1 LATAPT
7 ATTPGWRARAL
18 GALTLLVPLLWI
30 AAALWQWP
38 SGEEAATAQP
48 EQPMAVAAV
57 DAAPPTEDQSPAS
70 AAAPALASAPDP
82 TTPPPAPAEP
92 ERSIQPAPAP
102 FNPLAVLPRWNR
114 EQTMNILLMGVDR
127 RTVDEIPRTDTIM
140 LASVDLIAR
149 RASLVSIPRD
159 LIVNIPGYGQDRVNT
174 AFPVGEMRKARGG
187 GAQLARETVERNFGM
202 TINHYV
208 LVDFNCF
215 RGLVDAVGGVRVDV
229 PYRIYDPQYP
239 TPDYRTKTV
248 VFEPGVVWLDGER
261 ALEYVRTRHTDTD
274 FGRMRRQ
281 QQVISAFRDQ
291 ALQVS
296 SLTALPQALSAC
308 SGMAS
313 DLNAIDLV
321 ALGTALRDIRSSD
334 IAMRV
339 IDERMAY
346 PTIIAGTGASVLIPR
361 WDAIRAMM
369 RSAAITPATVAAAP

>member
-1 LATAPT
+1 MATAPT
-7 ATTPGWRARAL
+7 STTPGWHARAL

-30 AAALWQWP
+30 TGSLWQWS
-38 SGEEAATAQP
+38 SGGEAPIAQP
-48 EQPMAVAAV
+48 EPAAAVAAV
-57 DAAPPTEDQSPAS
+57 DVPPPTEDEPVAS
-70 AAAPALASAPDP
+70 IPPSAPAPAPDLAE
-82 TTPPPAPAEP
+82 PPPAPSEP
-92 ERSIQPAPAP
+92 DRPVQPAP

-127 RTVDEIPRTDTIM
+127 RTMDEIPRTDTIM
-140 LASVDLIAR
+140 LASIDLVAR

-159 LIVNIPGYGQDRVNT
+159 LIVTIPGYGQDRVNT
-174 AFPVGEMRKARGG
+174 AFPVGEMHRPRGG

-202 TINHYV
+202 TINHYL

-229 PYRIYDPQYP
+229 PRRLYDPRYP
-239 TPDYRTKTV
+239 TPDYGTKTV

-261 ALEYVRTRHTDTD
+261 ALEYVRTRHADTD

-281 QQVISAFRDQ
+281 QQVISALRDQ
-291 ALQVS
+291 ALQIG
-296 SLTALPQALSAC
+296 SLAALPQALSAC

-313 DLNAIDLV
+313 DLNAIDLM
-321 ALGTALRDIRSSD
+321 ALGTAMRDIRASN

-346 PTIIAGTGASVLIPR
+346 PSTIASSGASVLIPR
-361 WDAIRAMM
+361 WDAIRAMI
-369 RSAAITPATVAAAP
+369 RSTALTPATVAAAQ